1 MDKDELKRFLTI
13 HIREGVWQVVLLF
26 IDKLATRKLPRDQY
40 HEVWGEDEDEDEET
54 FSPPLYSSSSG
65 TLKAWPTE
73 YDPGLVTLCKA
84 ITNRDQKVTRL
95 ILSSGQISGK
105 GLQSLSTALTQR
117 ELYSLTL
124 YGIVL

>member
-26 IDKLATRKLPRDQY
+26 IDKLATRKLPRDWY
-40 HEVWGEDEDEDEET
+40 HEVWGEDEDEDEDEDEET
-54 FSPPLYSSSSG
+54 SSPLLYSSSSG

-84 ITNRDQKVTRL
+84 ITNRD
-95 ILSSGQISGK
+95 
-105 GLQSLSTALTQR
+105 
-117 ELYSLTL
+117 
-124 YGIVL
+124 

>member
-26 IDKLATRKLPRDQY
+26 IDKLATRKLPRDWY

-73 YDPGLVTLCKA
+73 YDFGLVTLCKA
-84 ITNRDQKVTRL
+84 ITNRD
-95 ILSSGQISGK
+95 
-105 GLQSLSTALTQR
+105 
-117 ELYSLTL
+117 
-124 YGIVL
+124 

>member
-26 IDKLATRKLPRDQY
+26 IDKLATRKLPRDWY
-40 HEVWGEDEDEDEET
+40 HEVWGEDKDEDEDEET
-54 FSPPLYSSSSG
+54 SSPLLYSSSSG

-84 ITNRDQKVTRL
+84 ITNR
-95 ILSSGQISGK
+95 G
-105 GLQSLSTALTQR
+105 
-117 ELYSLTL
+117 
-124 YGIVL
+124 

>member
-26 IDKLATRKLPRDQY
+26 IDKLATRKLPRDWY

-54 FSPPLYSSSSG
+54 SSPLLYSSSSG

-84 ITNRDQKVTRL
+84 ITNRD
-95 ILSSGQISGK
+95 
-105 GLQSLSTALTQR
+105 
-117 ELYSLTL
+117 
-124 YGIVL
+124 